1 MANASN
7 AYATI
12 NPVRTNIG
20 DTIQGIEKMDFAYRD
35 EQRQIDAIEQARKEK
50 EQAKKDKLREKMMG
64 QIPKNY
70 DTGSSSLNE
79 FQAKII
85 QQGVNR
91 LGEIYK
97 ELNNPN
103 LNEDDRIK
111 LEIEAQNIDD
121 LPNNLKISTDNFSKQ
136 INDYK
141 TGIANGSIFRN
152 PDFEKKVLNG
162 FENYVGTLQN
172 GLPAVGFVDRNE
184 DGTVNNL
191 DVLPYDKLQQGIGN
205 WSFQKQFDLDAMAI
219 DAAKKVGYDDITTD
233 NNFKSVQE
241 KKAKI
246 SSVESVATNLLQ
258 NPDGTPTDVALS
270 QMKKMGIEPNEQS
283 LKQVKDYFMQ
293 RVLANTDY
301 TKKEN
306 VDYSAQTGRMSEI
319 RQANEDEKDKPTWNV
334 VETPPSYSQAKQ
346 KSASGYQTVAINGK
360 TNVPAIEFYNKSTN
374 KKETITNGQIQSYTV
389 VTDSNGK
396 RSIVAEI
403 VHTDTKSRKSKES
416 GKEQGNKTESIE
428 NMATDSGET
437 RTTGEEKVITVVPL
451 TQAQSDIFSKQLG
464 FKNTNEMKDAARVSK
479 TQSSNTSST
488 NKKTIEGF

>member
-12 NPVRTNIG
+12 NPIKTNIG
-20 DTIQGIEKMDFAYRD
+20 DVVQGIEQMDFAYRE
-35 EQRQIDAIEQARKEK
+35 EQRKIDALNKARQEK

-64 QIPKNY
+64 QIPQNY

-97 ELNNPN
+97 ELNNTS
-103 LNEDDRIK
+103 LSDDERIK
-111 LEIEAQNIDD
+111 LEIEAQNIDN
-121 LPNNLKISTDNFSKQ
+121 LPDNLKVATDNFTNIIQ
-136 INDYK
+136 DYK
-141 TGIANGSIFRN
+141 TKKAKGEYFEN
-152 PDFEKKVLNG
+152 PDFEKLVLNG
-162 FENYVGTLQN
+162 FENYVGTLEN
-172 GLPAVGFVDRNE
+172 GLPAVGFIDRNE

-191 DVLPYDKLQQGIGN
+191 DVLPYDKLQQGIGD

-258 NPDGTPTDVALS
+258 NPDGSPTDVALS

-306 VDYSAQTGRMSEI
+306 VDYSAQTGRMSEN
-319 RQANEDEKDKPTWNV
+319 RQAKKDKEEKQIITTTVNLNNTYFGNDSIGRTPVSKKGILEKGLNLGKGIKFDTIGGAKTGLDNSVVTNIFINDKNEIIYTANV
-334 VETPPSYSQAKQ
+334 LTQ
-346 KSASGYQTVAINGK
+346 KSSKQEQEEFTASGTT
-360 TNVPAIEFYNKSTN
+360 TNPSAF
-374 KKETITNGQIQSYTV
+374 
-389 VTDSNGK
+389 
-396 RSIVAEI
+396 RS
-403 VHTDTKSRKSKES
+403 
-416 GKEQGNKTESIE
+416 
-428 NMATDSGET
+428 ET
-437 RTTGEEKVITVVPL
+437 RTATGATEAKIASELGYQNADELKAELRKMNNKGAKPVYKGLDENGNP
-451 TQAQSDIFSKQLG
+451 IF
-464 FKNTNEMKDAARVSK
+464 E
-479 TQSSNTSST
+479 
-488 NKKTIEGF
+488 

>member
-141 TGIANGSIFRN
+141 TGVANGSIFRN

-301 TKKEN
+301 TKIED
-306 VDYSAQTGRMSEI
+306 VDYNAQTGRMSEN
-319 RQANEDEKDKPTWNV
+319 RKQELEAEKLKLEKEKVKIARTKAGITDPISVQEISKAGV
-334 VETPPSYSQAKQ
+334 VNAENGGTYKGAK
-346 KSASGYQTVAINGK
+346 KGSVVYTLPKGGVKRIKTEGVEELITDILIDPK
-360 TNVPAIEFYNKSTN
+360 TNEVVISGIKYTTNADKTKTGTPFNRSTN
-374 KKETITNGQIQSYTV
+374 SRAEEVNSFAQLMNNTDGEPYKDYKELRE
-389 VTDSNGK
+389 DLL
-396 RSIVAEI
+396 
-403 VHTDTKSRKSKES
+403 
-416 GKEQGNKTESIE
+416 NK
-428 NMATDSGET
+428 N
-437 RTTGEEKVITVVPL
+437 
-451 TQAQSDIFSKQLG
+451 
-464 FKNTNEMKDAARVSK
+464 NTNEFDW
-479 TQSSNTSST
+479 SNQ
-488 NKKTIEGF
+488 